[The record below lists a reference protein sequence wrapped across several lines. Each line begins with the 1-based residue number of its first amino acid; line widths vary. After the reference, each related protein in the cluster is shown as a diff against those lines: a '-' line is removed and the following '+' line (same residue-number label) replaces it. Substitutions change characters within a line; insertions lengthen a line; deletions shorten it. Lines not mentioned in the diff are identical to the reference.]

1 MLRVEQG
8 VPAANRDW
16 ESVYREEGIS
26 DYYNMSRPHPDLAGV
41 TEKFNK
47 GEIRRVLDI
56 GAGLGGNLFFMH
68 ENGFDVRG
76 CDASATAVMKL
87 KEQLS
92 AKNINIPIEQG
103 KFEQLPYPGRAFDGV
118 ICVQTLSHGLK
129 ENIKDGFD
137 ELARVIR
144 PEGMLFLTLPG
155 RIAKGKVRYCLVK
168 TANKIDDR
176 VYIPTKGSEIGI
188 PHYIFNAKLLKMYLH
203 DFKIENMWR
212 DYLGYY
218 SVLAKR
224 K

>member
-1 MLRVEQG
+1 MFKVEQA

-26 DYYNMSRPHPDLAGV
+26 DYYDMSRPHPNLVGV

-47 GEIRRVLDI
+47 GEIRRVLDL

-68 ENGFDVRG
+68 ENGFDIRG
-76 CDASATAVMKL
+76 IDASATAVMKL

-103 KFEQLPYPGRAFDGV
+103 KFERLPYPDSAFDGV
-118 ICVQTLSHGLK
+118 ICLQTLSHGLK
-129 ENIKDGFD
+129 ENIKDGFG

-144 PEGMLFLTLPG
+144 PKGMLFITLPG
-155 RIAKGKVRYCLVK
+155 RIANGRIRHCLVK
-168 TANKIDDR
+168 TADRIDDR
-176 VYIPTKGSEIGI
+176 VYIPTKGLEIGI
-188 PHYIFNAKLLKMYLH
+188 PHYIFNAKLIKMHLH
-203 DFKIENMWR
+203 SFIIEDMRR

-218 SVLAKR
+218 SVLARR